1 MELLRVSGRRPLL
14 RMICQPLLPAGTSR
28 PLNDRVCSG
37 RTGLAKTEI
46 CFSPLLPSLALM
58 VTLLPLALAMMPPK
72 GKSSETLRLLTV
84 CHEPS

>member
-1 MELLRVSGRRPLL
+1 
-14 RMICQPLLPAGTSR
+14 
-28 PLNDRVCSG
+28 
-37 RTGLAKTEI
+37 LAKTEI
-46 CFSPLLPSLALM
+46 CLSPLLPSLALM